1 MFEILRSRDEPGERR
16 HYQDKMISPSMSCD
30 RLVCSLYPVFTAV
43 ACVAPVAAATLGHAG
58 ALLSLATLDMCPEDL
73 LKFKYLMADSWQ

>member
-1 MFEILRSRDEPGERR
+1 
-16 HYQDKMISPSMSCD
+16 MIALCA
-30 RLVCSLYPVFTAV
+30 LYIQFLPQWRVWLLF
-43 ACVAPVAAATLGHAG
+43 VAPVAAATLGHAG

>member
-1 MFEILRSRDEPGERR
+1 MFEILRSWDEPGERG
-16 HYQDKMISPSMSCD
+16 HYQDNISVNVLWSP
-30 RLVCSLYPVFTAV
+30 VCSLYPVFTAV

>member
-1 MFEILRSRDEPGERR
+1 MSRASGDTI
-16 HYQDKMISPSMSCD
+16 KMIFPSMSCD

>member
-16 HYQDKMISPSMSCD
+16 HYQDD

-43 ACVAPVAAATLGHAG
+43 ACLAPVAAATLGHAG